1 METAHTSLIH
11 SLFFSTGGET
21 NVYAIVAPFV
31 VGLILLEIVAAAY
44 LRKRTGKRLISF
56 QEAMMKF
63 GTQLCNQSTNVL
75 LAVGWWRFMAGCG
88 RITACLTLR

>member
-31 VGLILLEIVAAAY
+31 VGLILLEIMAAAY

-56 QEAMMKF
+56 QEAVMNFAHSCVTKAPMCSWRWA
-63 GTQLCNQSTNVL
+63 GGGLWLV
-75 LAVGWWRFMAGCG
+75 VGELPRV
-88 RITACLTLR
+88 